1 MVREDEH
8 VKWHLKDHLRISHN
22 KWQQFEV
29 FWKERITRKKKSF
42 LTKEKAYFQSAF
54 MATNLIYFKMNLMT
68 VIE

>member
-29 FWKERITRKKKSF
+29 FWKERITREKKFVS
-42 LTKEKAYFQSAF
+42 
-54 MATNLIYFKMNLMT
+54 N
-68 VIE
+68 